1 MPAKQKTVI
10 IVAGPTAAG
19 KTDIAIRVAKQFG
32 TEIISADSRQC
43 YKELNIGVARPSQDQ
58 LALVP
63 HHFIASH
70 SIHEKVNAASYEK
83 YALQKVNEI
92 FSRSDIAVMVGG
104 TGLYI
109 KSFCEGLDYIPEILP
124 GVKEN
129 ILNEYKQKGL
139 QWLQSE
145 VQKQDGDYYA
155 AGEIQNPHRLIRAL
169 EVYLSTGR
177 SILSF
182 QNKMGAK
189 REFKIIKIGI
199 ELPKEQLHENINKR
213 VEQMIEKGLVAEVQS
228 LWEYK
233 DLPALNTVGYK
244 ELFLHL
250 EGKIG
255 LSDAITEM
263 KKNTRQYAKR
273 QITWFKKDQDYQW
286 LSPDPDAIIKILN
299 GKNIQVRS

>member
-43 YKELNIGVARPSQDQ
+43 YIELNIGVARPSQDQ

-124 GVKEN
+124 GLKEN

-155 AGEIQNPHRLIRAL
+155 AGEIQNPHRMIRAL
-169 EVYLSTGR
+169 EVILSTGK

-199 ELPKEQLHENINKR
+199 ELPKEQLHENINTR

-233 DLPALNTVGYK
+233 GLPALNTVGYK

-255 LSDAITEM
+255 LGDAIAEM
-263 KKNTRQYAKR
+263 KKHTRQYAKR
-273 QITWFKKDQDYQW
+273 QLTWFKKDKEYQW
-286 LSPDPDAIIKILN
+286 LPPDAMLPGAGN
-299 GKNIQVRS
+299 PD